1 MHEKMVI
8 KNPDKFGEVIEDIE
22 KAIADAGGCI
32 SLPELFKMTV
42 LEFLAEVASSNGIRF
57 YFNKKFITTNV
68 KCIEEEKNRV
78 PPICSPISKITI
90 NNRASE
96 RSVSCKP
103 NVSVIDEEE
112 DA

>member
-1 MHEKMVI
+1 MNEKMVI
-8 KNPDKFGEVIEDIE
+8 KNPNKFGEVIEDIE

-42 LEFLAEVASSNGIRF
+42 LEFLAEVASLNGIRF
-57 YFNKKFITTNV
+57 YFNRKFTTT
-68 KCIEEEKNRV
+68 KCINEEKNIVHV
-78 PPICSPISKITI
+78 PPICSSISEITI

-96 RSVSCKP
+96 RSVSWKP
-103 NVSVIDEEE
+103 NVPVIDEEE